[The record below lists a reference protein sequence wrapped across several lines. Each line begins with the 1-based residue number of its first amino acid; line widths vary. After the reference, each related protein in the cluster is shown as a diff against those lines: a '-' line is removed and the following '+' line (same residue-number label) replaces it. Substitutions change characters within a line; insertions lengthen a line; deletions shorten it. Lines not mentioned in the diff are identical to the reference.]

1 MLTIGLQHVGG
12 DDWMGGTYYLHN
24 LARALR
30 TLPESEQPRMVVVLT
45 CVGDRRYYEDIASI
59 VDGLESSD
67 GALGDLAAGSG
78 GVGRSIKQTLGR
90 SDRLAH
96 TVRRVKRALGRDV
109 NHALEQRLQRAGV
122 SVLFPCIRSMGTG
135 FTVPW
140 LAWAWDFQHKYLPD
154 HFSKTQLRARNQ
166 TFADLAADA
175 RLIVT
180 SSADALEDF
189 DRYYP
194 GVRDRL
200 RVLRFRTVP
209 DEDWFAGDVEAVR
222 DLHHLPPRYLVLP
235 NQFWV
240 HKNHRAAFEAMRF
253 LGERHPD
260 IVLVCTGRTEDSRHP
275 RHAAE
280 LLRFVKSN
288 GLQERIRIL
297 GLLPR
302 EEQIQ
307 VIRGA
312 SAVVQ
317 PSLFEG
323 WSTVVED
330 ARALGKRLF
339 LSDIPVHREQDP
351 PGAVYFDPSD
361 PSALAKAIAE
371 RWDELSAAPDGAQE
385 EEARQRQRGL
395 VADYA
400 RTFLEIA
407 RELQSLWGRGGSNEM
422 DGTPEPGTRQC

>member
-1 MLTIGLQHVGG
+1 
-12 DDWMGGTYYLHN
+12 
-24 LARALR
+24 
-30 TLPESEQPRMVVVLT
+30 
-45 CVGDRRYYEDIASI
+45 
-59 VDGLESSD
+59 
-67 GALGDLAAGSG
+67 
-78 GVGRSIKQTLGR
+78 
-90 SDRLAH
+90 
-96 TVRRVKRALGRDV
+96 
-109 NHALEQRLQRAGV
+109 
-122 SVLFPCIRSMGTG
+122 MGTR
-135 FTVPW
+135 FAVPW

-154 HFSKTQLRARNQ
+154 YFSKTQLRARNQ
-166 TFADLAADA
+166 IFADLAADA

-180 SSADALEDF
+180 SSVDALEDF

-209 DEDWFAGDVEAVR
+209 EEDWFAGDVEAVR
-222 DLHHLPPRYLVLP
+222 NRHNLPPRYLVLP

-240 HKNHRAAFEAMRF
+240 HKNHRVAFEAMR
-253 LGERHPD
+253 LLSRKQPD
-260 IVLVCTGRTEDSRHP
+260 VVLACTGRTEDFRHP
-275 RHAAE
+275 RHVTE
-280 LLRFVKSN
+280 LLEFIKEYDLR
-288 GLQERIRIL
+288 ERIRIL

-302 EEQIQ
+302 DEQIQ

-339 LSDIPVHREQDP
+339 LSDIRVHREQDP
-351 PGAVYFDPSD
+351 PGAVYFDPAD
-361 PSALAKAIAE
+361 PSALAQAIAD
-371 RWDELSAAPDGAQE
+371 RWDALPAAPDRAQE
-385 EEARQRQRGL
+385 EEARQHQLGL

-407 RELQSLWGRGGSNEM
+407 RELQSLWGRNESKET
-422 DGTPEPGTRQC
+422 DGMPAPGTRQC

>member
-30 TLPESEQPRMVVVLT
+30 TLPKSERPRTVVVLT
-45 CVGDRRYYEDIASI
+45 SPGDRRYYEDIASI
-59 VDGLESSD
+59 VDGLDGSD
-67 GALGDLAAGSG
+67 GALADLAAGSG
-78 GVGRSIKQTLGR
+78 GLGRSIRETLGR
-90 SDRLAH
+90 SERA
-96 TVRRVKRALGRDV
+96 TYGVRRIKRALGRDV
-109 NHALEQRLQRAGV
+109 NHPLEQRLQRAGV
-122 SVLFPCIRSMGTG
+122 SVLFPCIRSMGAG

-154 HFSKTQLRARNQ
+154 YFSKTQLRATNQ

-194 GVRDRL
+194 GVRDKL

-209 DEDWFAGDVEAVR
+209 EEDWFAGDVEAVR
-222 DLHHLPPRYLVLP
+222 ARHHLPPKYLVLP

-240 HKNHRAAFEAMRF
+240 HKNHRVAFEAMR
-253 LGERHPD
+253 LLSRKRLD
-260 IVLVCTGRTEDSRHP
+260 VVLACTGRTEDFRHP

-280 LLRFVKSN
+280 LIEFIEENDLR
-288 GLQERIRIL
+288 QRIRIL

-302 EEQIQ
+302 HEQIQ

-339 LSDIPVHREQDP
+339 LSDIAVHREQDP
-351 PGAVYFDPSD
+351 PGAVYFDPAD
-361 PSALAKAIAE
+361 PSALAKAIADL
-371 RWDELSAAPDGAQE
+371 WDELPAGPDRAWE
-385 EEARQRQRGL
+385 EEARGRQRGL

-407 RELQSLWGRGGSNEM
+407 RELLSVWERSGSKKTH
-422 DGTPEPGTRQC
+422 GTPAPGTRQ